1 MTVRLSLALT
11 AVLVAVGAFAACS
24 APAGPSTALL
34 PAGIDEAR
42 VPEVESSGYVYFRS
56 DPPLAL
62 RGNLFRISP
71 RQVGP
76 TPEIP
81 EVVGLESATLV
92 VAATSDSFGGLLKF
106 ASEADA
112 QAAWLLV
119 EEASLSAP
127 VWGKLAPPQL
137 LLAGGP
143 ESSRDAF
150 QRALETG
157 RLVSLRQYDPSGWNL
172 MTRLPESPPFRPVAA
187 GIVKLDGD
195 ILETVKQR
203 IGLDLEG
210 IGIAFAFVRVDSVAF
225 GVYADTLPEISSQID
240 LEFLRQSGSG
250 VLLVSHSEYPEFL
263 VSFMVSVIAGRTGM
277 ETIALGS
284 TNARYRAL
292 NGSHLVLKNKGS
304 FMFAGLAG
312 NRTDA
317 ERLVLSAVS
326 D

>member
-1 MTVRLSLALT
+1 MALT

-24 APAGPSTALL
+24 SSVGSGTALL
-34 PAGIDEAR
+34 PAGMDEAQL
-42 VPEVESSGYVYFRS
+42 PEVESSGYVYFHS

-62 RGNLFRISP
+62 RGDLFRISP

-76 TPEIP
+76 TPQVP
-81 EVVGLESATLV
+81 AMVSLERATLV
-92 VAATSDSFGGLLKF
+92 VASAAESFGGILRF

-127 VWGKLAPPQL
+127 VWGKVAPPHL
-137 LLAGGP
+137 LLAGGA
-143 ESSRDAF
+143 ESSRNAL

-157 RLVSLRQYDPSGWNL
+157 RLVSVRQYDPSGWNL

-195 ILETVKQR
+195 ILGTVQQR

-210 IGIAFAFVRVDSVAF
+210 IGIAFAFVKVDSVAF
-225 GVYADTLPEISSQID
+225 GVYADSLPEISSQID
-240 LEFLRQSGSG
+240 PEFLRQSGSG
-250 VLLVSHSEYPEFL
+250 VLLVSQSEYPEFL
-263 VSFMVSVIAGRTGM
+263 VSFVVSVIAGRTGM
-277 ETIALGS
+277 ETIELGS

-304 FMFAGLAG
+304 FLFAGLAG

-317 ERLVLSAVS
+317 ERLVLSALS